1 LPASSRIGRGTPT
14 PDRDPAAARA
24 PRAAQLPGATADSWS
39 GTVFT
44 GLKHAAVNIGHAP
57 VKVAHGM
64 MNAPAKLTQVV
75 MGIPSALR
83 NAPSTLGTA
92 ARKLW
97 TLTDLRTMLQPRA
110 NDPDFLQIL
119 RGNDI
124 EAPTDATLARCRKHV
139 GDLRSLVQAGHG
151 IESKFQATLLKDI
164 EAVEQ
169 ALHPLANGTP
179 AGGRALKALANL
191 VNLWPLVVPSP
202 LLANQ
207 AKTFA
212 YTVAAATKAVVG
224 LAGTALRPTADG
236 LPFPLMG
243 GEMGRQADEVH
254 FYPALLNAIFLSL
267 EMTKKF
273 GSESARHQME
283 SFDDNKLGHAGIA
296 AACGMALI
304 APFVWDSVQNL
315 ANRATGAF
323 VRAGASIEDWRGHA
337 VQAEA
342 MRKQLTPGEVGEH
355 VRAELQ
361 GLWVELEA
369 GRVAFTKA
377 RADFTDPASGH
388 ELTRT
393 LNSQV
398 THLLGTI
405 GRCTDR
411 LEKAFNL
418 APEADGSEGAVVPA
432 GDTNFA
438 SKLALTIFAAGVTGA
453 TVFLIQPDPIGTVD
467 LSADAV
473 VVTAVMA
480 QSAWN
485 KQATRQDA
493 MERFKGM
500 AATSMV
506 MAMALSVDKLAKAFT
521 PKGLIEASPEAPYYA
536 ALVMT
541 VMAMTMPG
549 PVARGAELAMN
560 WGGSAIAS
568 LFKGPDGREL
578 GAMVPSSP
586 EGLVAWTETLSEHI
600 QGLGDDELP
609 DFEQRFMENLS
620 QVMVDAKRATDPA
633 AGPSNSGVTLTEITD
648 EPEIIEGE
656 DGRGKAV
663 AA

>member
-1 LPASSRIGRGTPT
+1 MGRGTPS

-57 VKVAHGM
+57 VKLAHGV
-64 MNAPAKLTQVV
+64 MNAPAQLTQVV

-92 ARKLW
+92 ARHLW

-110 NDPDFLQIL
+110 NDPDFLRIL

-124 EAPTDATLARCRKHV
+124 EAPTDAMLAQCRRHV
-139 GDLRSLVQAGHG
+139 GELRRFVEARHG
-151 IESKFQATLLKDI
+151 LEAKFQATVLKDI
-164 EAVEQ
+164 QAVEQ
-169 ALHPLANGTP
+169 ALDPLENGTP

-191 VNLWPLVVPSP
+191 VNLWPVVVPSP

-212 YTVAAATKAVVG
+212 YTVAAAMKAVVG
-224 LAGTALRPTADG
+224 VAGTTLRATADG

-243 GEMGRQADEVH
+243 GELGRQADEVH

-578 GAMVPSSP
+578 GVMVPSSP